1 MKVSII
7 GGTGP
12 LTEELKKEAEGDSK
26 VIFLGRLSLEDLKAY
41 FVASDIFA
49 FPSIT
54 KNEAFGIGLAEAMG
68 YGKPCVTF
76 TIEGSGVN
84 YVALN
89 EVNCIEVPNRDSK
102 AYADAIIT
110 LASNPDLRKEFG
122 ENARNRFEELFT
134 YEKYKENIA
143 NLLKF

>member
-1 MKVSII
+1 
-7 GGTGP
+7 
-12 LTEELKKEAEGDSK
+12 
-26 VIFLGRLSLEDLKAY
+26 
-41 FVASDIFA
+41 
-49 FPSIT
+49 
-54 KNEAFGIGLAEAMG
+54 MG

-102 AYADAIIT
+102 AFADAIVT
-110 LASNPDLRKEFG
+110 LASNEDLRKEFG
-122 ENARNRFEELFT
+122 ENARTRFEELFT